1 MCVCSRMRV
10 NESASWMRSALQVLE
25 VVTSLA
31 LNIEAG
37 DATFHTLLSP
47 AWKPCTHGHGHNA
60 DTHQYTDTPSTYA
73 HTYTHIHTYTDK
85 DTHALCVCA
94 CVCVRRCWHRRDV
107 LRRPQHQCRARHRST
122 ALRRVGLAVAAN
134 NRVLPHCRYI
144 HAQRSRERSRE
155 VEGEVERERQRE
167 RDRERNRERQRQ
179 RERDTHTQTQT
190 DREREI
196 EFVGACARVR
206 VKEKKTAVT
215 LVGDV
220 RLVDTCSRRDF
231 SSLVTPS

>member
-155 VEGEVERERQRE
+155 VEGEVERERSRE
-167 RDRERNRERQRQ
+167 RSREREVEGEVERERQRETET
-179 RERDTHTQTQT
+179 ERDRQSVCMCVCVCVCLSVC
-190 DREREI
+190 E
-196 EFVGACARVR
+196 
-206 VKEKKTAVT
+206 
-215 LVGDV
+215 LVFQG
-220 RLVDTCSRRDF
+220 
-231 SSLVTPS
+231 